1 MQTDRYT
8 VPANSCQHC
17 VRAVTSEVSGLA
29 GVSSVQVDLPS
40 KVVTVEHADTVSS
53 AAIMAAIREAG
64 YDEVVPAAL

>member
-8 VPANSCQHC
+8 VPAISCQHC
-17 VRAVTSEVSGLA
+17 VRAVTSEVSELA